1 MAIEKDTKR
10 SNISQLIDFE
20 KVDTLLEGF
29 NKSTGFVTAILD
41 LEGNI
46 LSKSGWRP
54 ICTEFHRVHPVTSNN
69 CTVSDTILANKMGEG
84 SKYHFYKCLNGLV
97 DVAVPIIINGEHVAN
112 LFSGQFFFDKP
123 DKEFFIKQA
132 QKYGFDE
139 AKYMDSLSQVPISSS
154 EKAKVAMDFLH
165 QMTQFIAE
173 QAYQKNKLS
182 ELTKALWGSEER
194 LRLATEQSNVAVWE
208 YDFIRNS
215 MERSFNHDKLYGLEW
230 QQKWDMN
237 TFLNATH
244 PDDREYSHN
253 VIMNSVTP
261 NGPESYSFDFRVIL
275 PDNSIRWLFVNGL
288 VIERDQNKQGI
299 RVRGI
304 LFDITERKQAEEAL
318 RESEEKF
325 RALIQASSN
334 VIYRMNADWTEMYYL
349 DGRNFLAD
357 TKITNKEWLQNY
369 IHPDDQ
375 NYVTS
380 KIKESIRTK
389 SFFELE
395 HRVFRLDGSL
405 GWTFSRAIPI
415 LDESGNIKEWFGMA
429 SDITNHK
436 LSDLELEKYRFHL
449 EELIETRTAEVNQI
463 NEKLQKEI
471 REKNNA
477 HRLLKE
483 ALEKEKELS
492 DLRSRFISTAS
503 HEFRTPLTSILM
515 STGMIQRYYKNWDQQ
530 KTDEHFERVIQSVK
544 NLTNIID
551 EVITL
556 NRAETGKLKLS
567 IQKTNLKDLCQRNID
582 EIDNA
587 TLRKCNIKLCYDCPS
602 TIYLLDPKQIDVI
615 MQNLLS
621 NAIKYSPEG
630 SRIEVKAKEAKD
642 KIIIMVTDSGIGI
655 PEADLPKLFEPFHR
669 AQNADEF
676 QGSGLGLSIVRN
688 AIRLHGGEIYVASEL
703 GKGTKFTVQIP
714 IAIDL

>member
-1 MAIEKDTKR
+1 MVNEKDSKR
-10 SNISQLIDFE
+10 PNISQLIDFE
-20 KVDTLLEGF
+20 KVDSLLEGF

-69 CTVSDTILANKMGEG
+69 CRVSDTVLANKMGEG

-112 LFSGQFFFDKP
+112 LFSGQFFFEEP

-139 AKYMDSLSQVPISSS
+139 TKYLNSLSQVPISSS
-154 EKAKVAMDFLH
+154 EKAKAAMDFLH

-182 ELTKALWGSEER
+182 ELTKELWGSEER
-194 LRLATEQSNVAVWE
+194 LRLATEQSKVAVWE
-208 YDFIRNS
+208 YDFISNS

-230 QQKWDMN
+230 QQKWDIN

-244 PDDREYSHN
+244 PDDREYSN
-253 VIMNSVTP
+253 NYIMKSVTP
-261 NGPESYSFDFRVIL
+261 NGPDSYSFDFRVIF
-275 PDNSIRWLFVNGL
+275 PDNSIRWLFVNGQ
-288 VIERDQNKQGI
+288 VIERDELGQGI
-299 RVRGI
+299 RVRGV
-304 LFDITERKQAEEAL
+304 LFDITERKQVEEAL
-318 RESEEKF
+318 RESEDKF

-334 VIYRMNADWTEMYYL
+334 VVYRMNADWTEMYHL

-357 TKITNKEWLQNY
+357 TNVTNKLWLQNY
-369 IHPDDQ
+369 IYPDDQ
-375 NYVTS
+375 NYVMS
-380 KIKESIRTK
+380 KINESIRTK

-415 LDESGNIKEWFGMA
+415 LDESGDIKEWFGMA
-429 SDITNHK
+429 SDITDNK
-436 LSDLELEKYRFHL
+436 LSELELEKYRHHL
-449 EELIETRTAEVNQI
+449 EELIETRTAEI
-463 NEKLQKEI
+463 NRINKDLQKEVK
-471 REKNNA
+471 EKNDA

-515 STGMIQRYYKNWDQQ
+515 STGLIQRYYKNWDQG
-530 KTDEHFERVIQSVK
+530 KTDEHFERVIHSVK
-544 NLTNIID
+544 SLTNIID

-556 NRAETGKLKLS
+556 NRADSGKLKLS
-567 IQKTNLKDLCQRNID
+567 PQKTDLEDLCKRKID
-582 EIDNA
+582 EIENA
-587 TLRKCNIKLCYDCPS
+587 THNKCEIKLSYECTNKYY
-602 TIYLLDPKQIDVI
+602 ILDPKQIDVI
-615 MQNLLS
+615 LQNLLS
-621 NAIKYSPEG
+621 NAVKYSPEG
-630 SRIEVKAKEAKD
+630 IDIKVKATEEEAK
-642 KIIIMVTDSGIGI
+642 IILMVTDAGIGI
-655 PEADLPKLFEPFHR
+655 PEEDLPKLFEPFHR
-669 AQNADEF
+669 ARNADDF
-676 QGSGLGLSIVRN
+676 QGSGLGLSIVKN
-688 AIRLHGGEIYVASEL
+688 AIKLHGGEIKVVSEL

-714 IAIDL
+714 ITTD